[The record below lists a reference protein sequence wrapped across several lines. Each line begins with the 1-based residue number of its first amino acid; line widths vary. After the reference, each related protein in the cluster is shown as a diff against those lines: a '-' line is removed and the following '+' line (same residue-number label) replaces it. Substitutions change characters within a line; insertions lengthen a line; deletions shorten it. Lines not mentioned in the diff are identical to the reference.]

1 MKILTKLLTE
11 RLSPLMDDLISP
23 TQTAYIKDRYIMD
36 NVVCAHKT
44 LHTIHKNKMKCVLF
58 KLDFEKALDRV
69 NWDFILEILQ
79 GRNFGVRWITWV
91 KDILYSSRTCININ
105 DVLGEYFS
113 CKRRVR

>member
-1 MKILTKLLTE
+1 MLFYNHDLDLVRINLASITLIPKKTDVANITQFRPISFINCSMKILAKLLTE

-69 NWDFILEILQ
+69 NWDLF
-79 GRNFGVRWITWV
+79 
-91 KDILYSSRTCININ
+91 
-105 DVLGEYFS
+105 
-113 CKRRVR
+113 